1 MSGFGRLTAAGV
13 SVAGLFL
20 ALSSWPLAALEV
32 GEEAPVF
39 ELPGLRAGTDSEV
52 VKLSDYRGKVVY
64 VDFWASWCAPC
75 VISTPRLNGL
85 RNKLVQQG
93 KPFEIVAINVDM
105 DPEDGID
112 FLLDEPV
119 QYVTVKDPQGQT
131 PASYEVKGM
140 PTAFLLDGNGK
151 IRLIHEGFKQSD
163 ISRIEAEVTQLLA
176 ELP

>member
-1 MSGFGRLTAAGV
+1 MSPRIAQFLCVLLFPSLALAVATGDTAPDFTLPPLRTSDGSSAISLTA
-13 SVAGLFL
+13 F
-20 ALSSWPLAALEV
+20 
-32 GEEAPVF
+32 
-39 ELPGLRAGTDSEV
+39 
-52 VKLSDYRGKVVY
+52 RGKVVY

-75 VISTPRLNGL
+75 VISTPLLNGL

-140 PTAFLLDGNGK
+140 PTAFLLDDNGK